1 MECKFMNN
9 LYVMHWKRILQPIP
23 WRDFL
28 ATGEAFIQISKWVEK
43 SERQGSKKEGRH
55 KQSEE
60 TEYKIHMTGLV
71 ILNANA
77 GCVFAGVTHWFFY
90 W

>member
-1 MECKFMNN
+1 MGLKLNTFESKYDSGSKSLNSCCGHCRSFNLKFERGGN
-9 LYVMHWKRILQPIP
+9 
-23 WRDFL
+23 
-28 ATGEAFIQISKWVEK
+28 
-43 SERQGSKKEGRH
+43 ERQESEGHH

-77 GCVFAGVTHWFFY
+77 GHVFPGVTHWFFY
-90 W
+90 

>member
-1 MECKFMNN
+1 M
-9 LYVMHWKRILQPIP
+9 
-23 WRDFL
+23 
-28 ATGEAFIQISKWVEK
+28 ATGGAYIRISKERK
-43 SERQGSKKEGRH
+43 NERQESKKEGQY

-90 W
+90 

>member
-1 MECKFMNN
+1 MKG
-9 LYVMHWKRILQPIP
+9 KK
-23 WRDFL
+23 
-28 ATGEAFIQISKWVEK
+28 A
-43 SERQGSKKEGRH
+43 KKEGQH

-77 GCVFAGVTHWFFY
+77 GHVFPGVTRWFFY
-90 W
+90 

>member
-1 MECKFMNN
+1 M
-9 LYVMHWKRILQPIP
+9 R
-23 WRDFL
+23 
-28 ATGEAFIQISKWVEK
+28 GE
-43 SERQGSKKEGRH
+43 KEGQH

-77 GCVFAGVTHWFFY
+77 GYVFAGVTHWFFY
-90 W
+90 

>member
-1 MECKFMNN
+1 MTVDSGFWIAAVDTAGALIWN
-9 LYVMHWKRILQPIP
+9 LKGVGMKGKK
-23 WRDFL
+23 
-28 ATGEAFIQISKWVEK
+28 AK
-43 SERQGSKKEGRH
+43 KKEGH
-55 KQSEE
+55 YKQSEE

-77 GCVFAGVTHWFFY
+77 GHVFPRVTHWFFY